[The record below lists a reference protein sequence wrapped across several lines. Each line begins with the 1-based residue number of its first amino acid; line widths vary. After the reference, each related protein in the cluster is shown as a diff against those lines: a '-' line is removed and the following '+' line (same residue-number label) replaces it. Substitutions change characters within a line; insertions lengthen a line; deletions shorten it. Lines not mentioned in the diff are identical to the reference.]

1 MQPRVSKRLVLA
13 ALVFLLSA
21 CSKPDVSKTVI
32 ADDFG
37 AGDGKRWR
45 VVNYWATWCGP
56 CILEIAELNKIAL
69 DYRQQLVVL
78 GVNFDN
84 PLTESEREAAIAK
97 MDIHFPVYAQ
107 DPASELGIDRPLV
120 LPTTFIFSPDGV
132 LVETLVGPQTV
143 ETLLTVIR
151 SQGRG

>member
-1 MQPRVSKRLVLA
+1 MQPRVSKRLVLVTV
-13 ALVFLLSA
+13 VFLLNA
-21 CSKPDVSKTVI
+21 CSKPDVSETMI
-32 ADDFG
+32 TDDFG
-37 AGDGKRWR
+37 VGDGKRWR

-84 PLTESEREAAIAK
+84 PLTESERQVAIAK
-97 MDIHFPVYAQ
+97 MDIHFPVYTQ
-107 DPASELGIDRPLV
+107 DPASDLGIDRPLV
-120 LPTTFIFSPDGV
+120 LPTTFMFSPDGV

-143 ETLLTVIR
+143 ETLLAVIR
-151 SQGRG
+151 SQDRG